1 LKDPGAPVPATT
13 AAGRSSRSPPGESGQ
28 RLTLT
33 PASVA
38 PFAPAA
44 ILVALWLAGI
54 AANGA
59 YFPGAW
65 YPGAA
70 FASLL
75 VIVTAVASGR
85 SLPASRPARV
95 ALLAFAALVALNYLS
110 ILWASSPGDALAAAN
125 ELLLY
130 LAVAWTFSILPWT
143 RGAVAVLLG
152 AFSLGIAAFCA
163 AGLAQATGASTLT
176 RFFVDLRYSIP
187 LDYPN
192 ATSALAVMG
201 MWPALILSARR
212 ELPGWIRAVL
222 LAIALFL
229 CEFAF
234 LPQSRGA
241 LAGLVL
247 AAPLVLAAASDRIR
261 LLTRMAVVGAGV
273 AVTLPRI
280 VDVDNAVTAG
290 GNASPVLSHAVT
302 GMLETTAAALILGA
316 VLVLAEDR
324 IGPTGEAL
332 ISRWRSDPRVR
343 IAAAVLAALV
353 VAGAGIAAA
362 PAIGRLA
369 RSEVNAG
376 RTDASTGSSRLFSGT
391 PEERF
396 DYARV
401 AAHLFSSS
409 PIVGVGAGN
418 FGRRYDAL
426 RRFPQHS
433 LYAHNLPL
441 RVASETGIV
450 GLALLVTI
458 IVALL
463 AGLARAGAELGGL
476 GRACAVAAL
485 AVAAYFLVHDS
496 LDWLDEFPV
505 LAAPALALPLAAIE
519 MRRPSGASG
528 HEHRRTPAARAR
540 LVSPAARARLASL
553 NPLPG
558 LPPPPAALRVL
569 GVVVVAGFCLLVLGA
584 PYLAILDTNR
594 ALSSYG
600 ANPAAAY
607 RDLSRAAALNPL
619 SADPLVDEGAV
630 AIDVGNPVQA
640 RSAFVRALGRED
652 DWYPHLELALLD
664 AQAGQFVPA
673 MHELSSAAGLDVHDP
688 AIAHARALI
697 ARHQRVD
704 PAKFNQTLAQGA
716 AGAIFRTENV
726 K

>member
-1 LKDPGAPVPATT
+1 MKHPRAPVPATT
-13 AAGRSSRSPPGESGQ
+13 EAGRSSRSPPCDSAASF
-28 RLTLT
+28 TLT
-33 PASVA
+33 TTIA
-38 PFAPAA
+38 PFTPAA
-44 ILVALWLAGI
+44 VLVVLWLVGI
-54 AANGA
+54 SANGA

-70 FASLL
+70 FAALLL
-75 VIVTAVASGR
+75 VVTAVASGR

-95 ALLAFAALVALNYLS
+95 ALIAFAALVGLNYLS
-110 ILWASSPGDALAAAN
+110 ILWASSPGNALAAAN

-143 RGAVAVLLG
+143 PRAVAVLLG
-152 AFSLGIAAFCA
+152 LFSLSIAVFCA
-163 AGLAQATGASTLT
+163 VGLGQARGASDLT

-212 ELPGWIRAVL
+212 EVPGWIGAVL
-222 LAIALFL
+222 LAVAVFL
-229 CEFAF
+229 TEFAF

-247 AAPLVLAAASDRIR
+247 AAPLVLAAASDRLR

-290 GNASPVLSHAVT
+290 RNASPVLSHAVT
-302 GMLETTAAALILGA
+302 GIVETTAAALVVG
-316 VLVLAEDR
+316 VLLILAEDR
-324 IGPTGEAL
+324 IGAAVYAF
-332 ISRWRSDPRVR
+332 IVRWRSVLRVR

-353 VAGAGIAAA
+353 LVGAGIALA
-362 PAIGRLA
+362 PAVGRLA
-369 RSEVNAG
+369 RSEIRAG

-401 AAHLFSSS
+401 AVHLFAGS

-450 GLALLVTI
+450 GLALLATV
-458 IVALL
+458 IVSLL
-463 AGLARAGAELGGL
+463 VGLARAGAELGGI

-485 AVAAYFLVHDS
+485 AVATYFLVHDS

-505 LAAPALALPLAAIE
+505 LAAPALVLPLAAIE
-519 MRRPSGASG
+519 MRGSAGAPSSDSR
-528 HEHRRTPAARAR
+528 ELVPRWTPPRA
-540 LVSPAARARLASL
+540 
-553 NPLPG
+553 G
-558 LPPPPAALRVL
+558 LRVL
-569 GVVVVAGFCLLVLGA
+569 AVVVVAGLSVLALGA

-594 ALSSYG
+594 ALSSYT
-600 ANPAAAY
+600 ANPTAAY
-607 RDLSRAAALNPL
+607 RDLSRAASLNPL

-630 AIDVGNPVQA
+630 AVDVGNAVQA
-640 RSAFVRALGRED
+640 HSAFERALGREN

-664 AQAGQFVPA
+664 AQAGQFAPA
-673 MHELSSAAGLDVHDP
+673 MKELSSAVALDHHDP
-688 AIAHARALI
+688 ALAQARTLI
-697 ARHQRVD
+697 ARHEREN
-704 PAKFNQTLAQGA
+704 PAKFNQTLMQGA
-716 AGAIFRTENV
+716 SAAIFRKENV
-726 K
+726 R

>member
-1 LKDPGAPVPATT
+1 VTPGA
-13 AAGRSSRSPPGESGQ
+13 
-28 RLTLT
+28 L
-33 PASVA
+33 A

-44 ILVALWLAGI
+44 ILLVLWLAGI
-54 AANGA
+54 AASGA
-59 YFPGAW
+59 YFPSAW

-70 FASLL
+70 FAALL
-75 VIVTAVASGR
+75 AIVTAVASGR
-85 SLPASRPARV
+85 RLPASRPARV

-110 ILWASSPGDALAAAN
+110 ILWASSPGNALSAAN

-143 RGAVAVLLG
+143 AGAVAVLLG
-152 AFSLGIAAFCA
+152 VFSLCVAGYCA
-163 AGLAQATGASTLT
+163 AGLGQATSASNLT
-176 RFFVDLRYSIP
+176 RFFVDLRYSVP

-192 ATSALAVMG
+192 ATAALAVMG

-212 ELPGWIRAVL
+212 ELPGWVRAPL
-222 LAIALFL
+222 LAVAVFL

-247 AAPLVLAAASDRIR
+247 AAPLVLAAASDRVR
-261 LLTRMAVVGAGV
+261 LLIRMAVVGGGV

-290 GNASPVLSHAVT
+290 RNASPVLSHAVT
-302 GMLETTAAALILGA
+302 GMLETTAAALVLGGL
-316 VLVLAEDR
+316 LVLAEGR
-324 IGPTGEAL
+324 IAPTGEAL
-332 ISRWRSDPRVR
+332 ISRWRKVRQVR
-343 IAAAVLAALV
+343 IAVSVLAAV
-353 VAGAGIAAA
+353 VLLGAGIAAA
-362 PAIGRLA
+362 PAVGRLA
-369 RSEVNAG
+369 RSEVRAG
-376 RTDASTGSSRLFSGT
+376 NTGASTGSSRLFSGT

-401 AAHLFSSS
+401 AIHLFAGS
-409 PIVGVGAGN
+409 PLLGVGAGN

-426 RRFPQHS
+426 RRFPEHS

-450 GLALLVTI
+450 GFALLVTI
-458 IVALL
+458 VVSLL
-463 AGLARAGAELGGL
+463 VGLARAGAELGGI
-476 GRACAVAAL
+476 GRACAVAAV

-519 MRRPSGASG
+519 MRRSSGAMA
-528 HEHRRTPAARAR
+528 PAWPGSAALAR
-540 LVSPAARARLASL
+540 LRSRLPRPRLS
-553 NPLPG
+553 LPG
-558 LPPPPAALRVL
+558 LSRPRLAQPRLPLSAADLRAPA
-569 GVVVVAGFCLLVLGA
+569 VVVVAGLCLLALGA

-594 ALSSYG
+594 ALSNYTV
-600 ANPAAAY
+600 NPAAAY
-607 RDLSRAAALNPL
+607 RGLSRAASLNPL
-619 SADPLVDEGAV
+619 SADPLIDEGAV

-664 AQAGQFVPA
+664 AQAGQFAPA
-673 MHELSSAAGLDVHDP
+673 MTEISRAAVLDAHDP
-688 AIAHARALI
+688 AIAQARALI
-697 ARHQRVD
+697 ARHVRTN
-704 PAKFNQTLAQGA
+704 PAKFNQTLMQGA
-716 AGAIFRTENV
+716 AAAIFRKENV